1 MKSTLIDE
9 YKNQS
14 IELCEIFSLFGESIT
29 QEEMSEIAKITP
41 ISEFYSLITE
51 LFFFKNNLDPVYS
64 YSDLK
69 DEKIIFYIKEMISV
83 HTFEGIIEEKKQEIG
98 AHLNRLFSYLHSLE
112 NSFYQNYK
120 SYFLEYYSC
129 FSNIDDITILEDVTM
144 HNYQKGNLL
153 NIFSS
158 FFFCFKDPASRK
170 DKFKNIENYFSF
182 IKILDKNNI
191 NYVEI
196 ALNGKFNQI
205 HAFQQLFLI
214 NIFNYEKEVC
224 KYLESLN
231 NNLKKIGSSLDIE
244 FKKKRIN
251 ILKFHSSIFNLIM
264 DISLKDNYSLVAYA
278 LRCEVPTGSS
288 NDSCYAIN
296 KNHTLSLN
304 ILKEKETINASL
316 INEENNTT
324 QRKRI

>member
-69 DEKIIFYIKEMISV
+69 DEKIIFYIKEMISS

-129 FSNIDDITILEDVTM
+129 FSAIDDITILEDVTM

-153 NIFSS
+153 DIFSS
-158 FFFCFKDPASRK
+158 FCFKDPAARK
-170 DKFKNIENYFSF
+170 DKFKNLDNYFYF
-182 IKILDKNNI
+182 INILDKNNI

-196 ALNGKFNQI
+196 AMNGKFNHRQN
-205 HAFQQLFLI
+205 FQKLFSI
-214 NIFNYEKEVC
+214 SAFNYEKETY
-224 KYLESLN
+224 KYLESIN

-244 FKKKRIN
+244 CKKKRIN
-251 ILKFHSSIFNLIM
+251 ISKLHSSIFNLI
-264 DISLKDNYSLVAYA
+264 NV
-278 LRCEVPTGSS
+278 
-288 NDSCYAIN
+288 
-296 KNHTLSLN
+296 
-304 ILKEKETINASL
+304 LKEKEKINASL